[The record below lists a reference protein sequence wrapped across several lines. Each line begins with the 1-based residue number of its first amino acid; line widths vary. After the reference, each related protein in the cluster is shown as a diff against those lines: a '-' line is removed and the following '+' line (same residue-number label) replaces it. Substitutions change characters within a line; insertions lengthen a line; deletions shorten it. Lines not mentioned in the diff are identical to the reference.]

1 MVLRK
6 AGYGLDQGPIYGTIT
21 YITKIYRSQGQ
32 RGGNK
37 NSTYHSPLFLVVYAF
52 FCLIFLQIYAL
63 LA

>member
-32 RGGNK
+32 RGWK
-37 NSTYHSPLFLVVYAF
+37 
-52 FCLIFLQIYAL
+52 
-63 LA
+63 